1 MEATV
6 QDVQQEIVDEFS
18 AFDDWMDKYEYLI
31 ELGKSLPVIDEK
43 NKQEDRLIKGCQSR
57 VWLNTEL
64 RDGRLYFTADSDAII
79 TKGII
84 SLLIRVYNGRTPEE
98 ILAADN
104 SFIDRIGL
112 KENLSPTRANGMDK
126 ATLTRD
132 VVRALRQV
140 YDPEIPVNIYDL
152 GLIYDITIDDDH
164 KVFIK
169 MTMTAPNCPMSDIL
183 LEDVH
188 TAVADT
194 PGVTDVAIEITFDPP
209 WDKSRMSDE
218 ALLELGLL

>member
-1 MEATV
+1 M
-6 QDVQQEIVDEFS
+6 
-18 AFDDWMDKYEYLI
+18 
-31 ELGKSLPVIDEK
+31 
-43 NKQEDRLIKGCQSR
+43 NNRLK
-57 VWLNTEL
+57 
-64 RDGRLYFTADSDAII
+64 D
-79 TKGII
+79 
-84 SLLIRVYNGRTPEE
+84 
-98 ILAADN
+98 
-104 SFIDRIGL
+104 
-112 KENLSPTRANGMDK
+112 MDK

-164 KVFIK
+164 KVF
-169 MTMTAPNCPMSDIL
+169 MTAPNCPMSDIL